1 MAGDG
6 EKRET
11 LNLHGVEIEL
21 TRKGSG
27 PPLFLL
33 HGGGGPVTA
42 LPFAD
47 RLAETFEIVAPTHP
61 GFAGTRIP
69 DHYDGI
75 QDLAF
80 TYMDLMDRIDLRD
93 AVVLGISMGG
103 WLAAELAVMSTARF
117 SKLIFADAVGVKHG
131 GPTDRDIA
139 DVFALSGPDLA
150 AIMWHD
156 ASKAPNPADMTDEQL
171 QIAAANRT
179 ALALYT
185 WEPYMHNPKLAGRL
199 HRIDRPSLFVWG
211 ESDRLVTPDY
221 GRKYA
226 ALVPGA
232 TFTTIAKAGHTPHG
246 EQPDAFVAEVLA
258 FTA

>member
-1 MAGDG
+1 MEIIA
-6 EKRET
+6 
-11 LNLHGVEIEL
+11 LNGVEVAV

-33 HGGGGPVTA
+33 HGGGGPVTG

-47 RLAETFEIVAPTHP
+47 RLAERFEIIAPTHP
-61 GFAGTRIP
+61 GFAGSKIP
-69 DHYDGI
+69 DSYDGI
-75 QDLAF
+75 ADLAF

-93 AVVLGISMGG
+93 AVMMGISMGG
-103 WLAAELAVMSTARF
+103 WLLAELAVMSTARM
-117 SKLIFADAVGVKHG
+117 SKLIFVDSVGVKHG

-156 ASKAPNPADMTDEQL
+156 PSKAPNPADMTDEQL
-171 QIAAANRT
+171 EIVAANRT

-199 HRIDRPSLFVWG
+199 HRIDRPSLFLWG
-211 ESDRLVTPDY
+211 ASDRLVTPDY
-221 GRKYA
+221 GRKFA

-232 TFTTIAKAGHTPHG
+232 KFITIPGAGHTPQA